1 MINEDT
7 IYLLRECNAG
17 TQMAVYSIGEIL
29 ENVKDQKLREIL
41 ISSKNHHEQLGNELH
56 ILLQKYGDTTK
67 DPGVIAKGMSWIK
80 TNAKLAIDDSDR
92 VCADLITDGCHMGT
106 KTMQRHINQYLA
118 ADREARGKAEELIR
132 MEELLAMMG
141 DGTQKAQLKILLKGD
156 VQGSVEAIKK
166 AIMDIQSD
174 KVECV
179 FLNASAGPIS
189 ESDVLLASSSDAVI
203 LGFNVK
209 VEANAVKLLKREGVQ
224 VKLYSIVYELIDQVR
239 DAMLGLLEP
248 ETRETIIGHAK
259 VLQVFKLNKGRAA
272 GCMVEDGKI
281 LRSCEAR
288 VIRDKTPVFD
298 GKMSTLRRFQ
308 DEVEEVKAGLECGI
322 RLGDFNEY
330 EAGDIIECYTLE
342 KIQQTL

>member
-132 MEELLAMMG
+132 MDEL
-141 DGTQKAQLKILLKGD
+141 KP
-156 VQGSVEAIKK
+156 
-166 AIMDIQSD
+166 
-174 KVECV
+174 
-179 FLNASAGPIS
+179 FL
-189 ESDVLLASSSDAVI
+189 
-203 LGFNVK
+203 
-209 VEANAVKLLKREGVQ
+209 
-224 VKLYSIVYELIDQVR
+224 
-239 DAMLGLLEP
+239 
-248 ETRETIIGHAK
+248 
-259 VLQVFKLNKGRAA
+259 
-272 GCMVEDGKI
+272 
-281 LRSCEAR
+281 
-288 VIRDKTPVFD
+288 
-298 GKMSTLRRFQ
+298 
-308 DEVEEVKAGLECGI
+308 
-322 RLGDFNEY
+322 
-330 EAGDIIECYTLE
+330 
-342 KIQQTL
+342 